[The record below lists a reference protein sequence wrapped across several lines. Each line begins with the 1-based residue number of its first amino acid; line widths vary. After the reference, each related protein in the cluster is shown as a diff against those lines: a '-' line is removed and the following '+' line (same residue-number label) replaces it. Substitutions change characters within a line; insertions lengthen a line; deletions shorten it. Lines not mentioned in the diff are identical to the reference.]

1 MSLAGVLGFVPCG
14 PLLTRRQLA
23 SPRAGFQE
31 RRTPLCPLC
40 PRPRKDT
47 PPPLPCSTG
56 HTNNRRK
63 DDTGCE
69 RQQVGLPGP
78 PRGLATTIGKE
89 RRSGHL
95 RSLLPINITW
105 RLSRVVK
112 KEKEIRAKGLER
124 RNRTMGI
131 PGGCDRGTEHQPR
144 GTYPPP
150 TNPTAASGPEP
161 GPLPCSFP
169 KTNSTGK
176 ELGPRRC
183 ARLS

>member
-1 MSLAGVLGFVPCG
+1 MAVSRRPGFLSLAGVLGFVPCG

-23 SPRAGFQE
+23 SPRASFQE

-89 RRSGHL
+89 TRSGHL

-112 KEKEIRAKGLER
+112 KEKEIRGER
-124 RNRTMGI
+124 IRTKKQNYGYSRQMR
-131 PGGCDRGTEHQPR
+131 PWHRTPAERH
-144 GTYPPP
+144 
-150 TNPTAASGPEP
+150 
-161 GPLPCSFP
+161 LPAPHKPHS
-169 KTNSTGK
+169 
-176 ELGPRRC
+176 
-183 ARLS
+183 RLWA